1 MKQKMLWLRNAAFGN
16 LIRRHGKCF
25 NMAAGSGETVQ
36 TVPRGQDQGR
46 QKQVKEQL
54 ARVLK

>member
-1 MKQKMLWLRNAAFGN
+1 
-16 LIRRHGKCF
+16 
-25 NMAAGSGETVQ
+25 MAAGSGETVQ

-54 ARVLK
+54 APVLKKKKLHVVDL